1 MQKKRENELKVKSLQ
16 KAIEILNCFTE
27 KSTWGVTELS
37 EYLDLNKSNVHSILT
52 TFKAMEYL
60 DQDEETGKYKLGLGI
75 YTLSHA
81 LGENNVISNIAL
93 PYMQEL
99 ADRFGERVYLGIPH
113 EDEVVYVSSTYPQ
126 EAVYLMRT
134 IIGERA
140 KMYCTGLGKA
150 MMAYL
155 PEDRVR
161 QYAREEKERYTEYT
175 ITEENALLE
184 IVRLVGRDSLS
195 EQDQLKL
202 ETAKSLR
209 EDFLQQNAYHEVDT
223 YCSLRKQIK
232 MLKLIITFHEK
243 ALEALDNGV
252 YISEIENMPIREDI
266 ARAKY
271 IPETEMDKIDTLMEK
286 ISTDMKKL
294 AKDGGAVNA

>member
-1 MQKKRENELKVKSLQ
+1 MQKKRENEVKVKSLQ

-184 IVRLVGRDSLS
+184 ELGAIRARGYAIDNMEHEFGIKCVAVPIFNKQR
-195 EQDQLKL
+195 KL
-202 ETAKSLR
+202 EAAISISGPSLR
-209 EDFLQQNAYHEVDT
+209 FDDDRIQEMAKEI
-223 YCSLRKQIK
+223 KQRVVK
-232 MLKLIITFHEK
+232 
-243 ALEALDNGV
+243 
-252 YISEIENMPIREDI
+252 IENR
-266 ARAKY
+266 
-271 IPETEMDKIDTLMEK
+271 L
-286 ISTDMKKL
+286 
-294 AKDGGAVNA
+294 